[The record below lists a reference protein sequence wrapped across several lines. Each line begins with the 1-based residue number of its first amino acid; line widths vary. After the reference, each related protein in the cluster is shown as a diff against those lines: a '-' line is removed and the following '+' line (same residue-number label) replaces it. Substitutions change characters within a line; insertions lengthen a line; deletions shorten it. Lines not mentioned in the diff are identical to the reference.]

1 MSGCDVLLVEDD
13 DSIREAMRADLEHE
27 GLSVRT
33 ARQGQE
39 ALKTLDEVRPRA
51 ILLDMMLPVMN
62 GWKVIE
68 QVRSNSAIATIPIV
82 AMTASSAARPKGCS
96 GFLHK
101 PFSHDALMRALSPYV
116 GAVLR
121 KR

>member
-1 MSGCDVLLVEDD
+1 MPGCDVLLVEDD
-13 DSIREAMRADLEHE
+13 DTIRETMRANLEDE
-27 GLSVRT
+27 GLTVHI

-39 ALKTLDEVRPRA
+39 ALQALGEIRPRA

-68 QVRSNSAIATIPIV
+68 SVRSNSAISMIPIV

-96 GFLHK
+96 TFLQK